1 MGVSAVKVKTT
12 FYIINFQLL
21 EKHHR
26 TNFIKRQKS
35 GIFY

>member
-12 FYIINFQLL
+12 IFYIINFQLL
-21 EKHHR
+21 EKHQR

-35 GIFY
+35 GIF